1 MTNTDAISTLAQR
14 VRHTLE
20 SFFATPTPGQSPMR
34 EAIELLCAQ
43 VGADYGAFRAD
54 AFCPDYQIQDDRC
67 LSRCPMSESGMPLCQ
82 TIPALGH
89 WLLQQPERMCEVFV
103 LSPFFD
109 GQHSKAAP

>member
-89 WLLQQPERMCEVFV
+89 WLLQ
-103 LSPFFD
+103 
-109 GQHSKAAP
+109 